1 MSRQQLTKMPVPIT
15 SQQLI
20 DMYGPRTRQQV
31 IKEVSIL
38 SKIPTGYR
46 GSQNK
51 AQDTAIYRERQNRME
66 NKSSDHRD
74 YQIGH
79 QTVALNP

>member
-20 DMYGPRTRQQV
+20 GMFGPKICQQV
-31 IKEVSIL
+31 TKEVSIS
-38 SKIPTGYR
+38 SKIPADYR

-51 AQDTAIYRERQNRME
+51 AQGTAIYREHQNRME
-66 NKSSDHRD
+66 NKSTDHRD
-74 YQIGH
+74 YQIGY

>member
-1 MSRQQLTKMPVPIT
+1 MSRQ
-15 SQQLI
+15 LI
-20 DMYGPRTRQQV
+20 KMYGPKTGQQV
-31 IKEVSIL
+31 TKEVSIS
-38 SKIPTGYR
+38 SKIPTSYR

-51 AQDTAIYRERQNRME
+51 AHDTAVYRERQNRME
-66 NKSSDHRD
+66 NKSADHRD